1 MKKFNKRKFLLF
13 KFAKK
18 FKKKNPFFLYKIKS
32 DLISTLIIDK
42 YIIQKRFPKKILS
55 QILFKELINE
65 NFNEK
70 IFECLL
76 YKKKLIY
83 PLPFKWSTLINKKI
97 KVNFFFI

>member
-1 MKKFNKRKFLLF
+1 MRNFNKSKFILF

-32 DLISTLIIDK
+32 ELISTKIIDN
-42 YIIQKRFPKKILS
+42 YIIKSKFPDKILS

-70 IFECLL
+70 IFESLL
-76 YKKKLIY
+76 H
-83 PLPFKWSTLINKKI
+83 NKK
-97 KVNFFFI
+97 FFHYQ